1 MSISI
6 NMIEIWWEV
15 DPSNEQEGAMTS
27 VTMASHPSSVVLSAR
42 TKARAKAPPLGPR
55 FDSAVPLIIDDE
67 DLDDLAIARGIGL
80 SVLVGLAL
88 WVVVGS
94 VAWLLLA

>member
-1 MSISI
+1 
-6 NMIEIWWEV
+6 
-15 DPSNEQEGAMTS
+15 MTS

-42 TKARAKAPPLGPR
+42 TKARAKAPQLGPK
-55 FDSAVPLIIDDE
+55 FHSAVPSLIIDDE
-67 DLDDLAIARGIGL
+67 DLDDLATARGICLGVRL
-80 SVLVGLAL
+80 GLAS